1 MIEELWHQ
9 ILDLLAQFVIPDWG
23 ELINL
28 LPVFMA
34 LLAGLWLA
42 RTMLRFATAGP
53 TRRGKGRRKPVAPDG
68 LHMPG
73 PSYAPVFAAIG
84 MGILL
89 FGLVLGTELLIV
101 GLVVFVLSL
110 LYWGREGLRE
120 YDHLVGSEQLPALI
134 HPGPPPGV
142 HMPGPSFRP
151 ILGALALF
159 VLFFGLVFGGWL
171 LLAGVLFL
179 AATLLGWLADARGEY
194 QKTVEADSTGHLE
207 NLPAPRYPTRL
218 LGTFTGITV
227 LAVLLTAGVLPPREP
242 EPPIIGESPA
252 PSGEG
257 PGSGGLAIDAKDIKF
272 DIKALEVAAGAPFT
286 IAFRNDDPPSVPHD
300 VDLRNESGEVLL
312 DHPTINGGESVV
324 YDFDALTAGTY
335 VLICSVHPFADM
347 TATLTV
353 Q

>member
-1 MIEELWHQ
+1 VIEELWQ
-9 ILDLLAQFVIPDWG
+9 QVLDLVSQLVIPDWG

-34 LLAGLWLA
+34 GLAGLWLL
-42 RTMLRFATAGP
+42 RTVMRFASAGP
-53 TRRGKGRRKPVAPDG
+53 TRRGKTRQKPAAPEG

-73 PSYAPVFAAIG
+73 PSFAPVFAAIG
-84 MGILL
+84 MGVLL

-101 GLVVFVLSL
+101 GLIIFVLSL

-120 YDHLVGSEQLPALI
+120 YDHLVGAERLPVVV
-134 HPGPPPGV
+134 HPGPPAGV

-151 ILGALALF
+151 ILGALSMT

-179 AATLLGWLADARGEY
+179 ASALLGWLADARGEY
-194 QKTVEADSTGHLE
+194 RKTVEADSTGHLE
-207 NLPAPRYPTRL
+207 NLPAPHYPTRL
-218 LGTFTGITV
+218 LGTFTVITV
-227 LAVLLTAGVLPPREP
+227 LAVLLTAGVLPPRDA
-242 EPPIIGESPA
+242 EPPITGESPA

-257 PGSGGLAIDAKDIKF
+257 PGGGGPTIVAKDIKY
-272 DIKALEVAAGAPFT
+272 DVKTLEVAAGAPFT

-300 VDLRNESGEVLL
+300 VDLRSDSGEVLL
-312 DHPTINGGESVV
+312 DHPTINGGGSVV
-324 YDFDALTAGTY
+324 YDFDALTAGSY

-353 Q
+353 K

>member
-1 MIEELWHQ
+1 MIEELWLQ
-9 ILDLLAQFVIPDWG
+9 ALDLVAQFVIPDWG

-42 RTMLRFATAGP
+42 RTVLRFVTAGP
-53 TRRGKGRRKPVAPDG
+53 TRRGKTRRKPVAPDG

-84 MGILL
+84 MAILL
-89 FGLVLGTELLIV
+89 FGLVLGGELLIV
-101 GLVVFVLSL
+101 GIVALGLAL

-120 YDHLVGSEQLPALI
+120 YDHLVGSEQLPAVV

-151 ILGALALF
+151 ILGALAMF

-179 AATLLGWLADARGEY
+179 AAALLGWLADARGEY
-194 QKTVEADSTGHLE
+194 QKTVEADSTGHLQ
-207 NLPAPRYPTRL
+207 NLPPPKYPTRL
-218 LGTFTGITV
+218 LGTFAVITV
-227 LAVLLTAGVLPPREP
+227 FAVLLTAGVLPPGDP
-242 EPPIIGESPA
+242 EPPVGEGSPP
-252 PSGEG
+252 PSGE
-257 PGSGGLAIDAKDIKF
+257 PGGGGLAITAKDVKYSTH
-272 DIKALEVAAGAPFT
+272 ALEAAAGAPFT
-286 IAFRNDDPPSVPHD
+286 IAFTNEDPASVPHD
-300 VDLRNESGEVLL
+300 VDLRSESGEVLQ
-312 DHPTINGGESVV
+312 DHPTIAGGESTT
-324 YDFDALTAGTY
+324 YDFDTLTAGTY

-353 Q
+353 K